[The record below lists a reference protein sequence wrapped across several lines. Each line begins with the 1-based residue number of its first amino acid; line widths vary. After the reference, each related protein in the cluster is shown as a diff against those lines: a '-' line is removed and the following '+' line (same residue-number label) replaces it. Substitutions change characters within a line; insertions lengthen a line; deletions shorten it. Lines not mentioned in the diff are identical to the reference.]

1 MTARPAVADVLVEDR
16 LLWQFWINKGLE
28 SAPLA
33 ARLADLGPD
42 TQWDYLAGNALY
54 GGFEADLLR
63 SLRMRA
69 AAPPGATVPAWF
81 LDSLRGDAEGSRQAV
96 TPSTPEGRLLVLC
109 ASPKMSAAEE
119 AEASGLASASI
130 EWTAFV
136 QAAAR
141 GNLTLA
147 VQHNLARLALDA
159 RLPLGLDLVLARRAR
174 GIAARN
180 RRMTA
185 LLEEIRRV
193 LGAEGIRPILLKETA
208 LALTHYGDGR
218 LRMMG
223 DIDLLFEESE
233 IDRVVR
239 LLEALGCSSVDVIW
253 TKEHYRTRHHHIAPL
268 GREDLGAK
276 IEPHR
281 TIALPVPEPSGLVA
295 AMAARAV
302 TISDGCRAFTPT
314 DTLFHLSMDLFGGAF
329 IGKIG
334 QLCDAREVVRQGG
347 VDWQALQ
354 ATAESAGAGAHL
366 AFALDMMKDIDA
378 PVPDEM
384 IAGLKRGNPPAF
396 AAGRLSRMAERNLF
410 GYVPS
415 RATLSRPA
423 QTLLFLALM
432 MPDGWPAR
440 IGFLIKSYLYV
451 GSDEGMGGLARGA
464 RPSRGRALGRMLTL
478 PVRAVRRWTG
488 SRRMP

>member
-1 MTARPAVADVLVEDR
+1 MTARHAVGDALVEDR

-28 SAPLA
+28 PAPLA

-63 SLRMRA
+63 SLQARA
-69 AAPPGATVPAWF
+69 AVPAWF
-81 LDSLRGDAEGSRQAV
+81 LGTLRDDSAGSRHRV

-109 ASPKMSAAEE
+109 ASPKMSAAED
-119 AEASGLASASI
+119 AEATGLASGSM
-130 EWTAFV
+130 EWIAFV

-141 GNLTLA
+141 GNITLA

-159 RLPLGLDLVLARRAR
+159 RLPQGLDLVLARRAR

-193 LGAEGIRPILLKETA
+193 LGAEGIKPILLKETA

-223 DIDLLFEESE
+223 DFDLLFPESE
-233 IDRVVR
+233 LDRVVR
-239 LLEALGCSSVDVIW
+239 LLEPLGYSSVDVIW
-253 TKEHYRTRHHHIAPL
+253 SKEHYRAHHHHIAPL
-268 GREDLGAK
+268 AREDLGAK

-281 TIALPVPEPSGLVA
+281 TIALPLPEPSGFMATMA

-302 TISDGCRAFTPT
+302 TIGDGSRAFTPT

-347 VDWQALQ
+347 VDWQVLQ
-354 ATAESAGAGAHL
+354 ATAESAGSGTHL
-366 AFALDMMKDIDA
+366 AFSLGMLKEIDA
-378 PVPDEM
+378 PVPDEV
-384 IAGLKRGNPPAF
+384 IAGLKRDNPPAF
-396 AAGRLSRMAERNLF
+396 AAGRLSRMAEKNLF

-423 QTLLFLALM
+423 QKLLFRALM
-432 MPDGWPAR
+432 MPDGWPGR
-440 IGFLIKSYLYV
+440 IGFLIRSYLYL
-451 GSDEGMGGLARGA
+451 GSDEEMGRLARGA
-464 RPSRGRALGRMLTL
+464 RPSRGRALGRLLTL
-478 PVRAVRRWTG
+478 PVRVVRRWTG